1 MDLIEHFRGSGKN
14 CRILYAYK
22 RAVLFVKEETTLEA
36 QILIGQ
42 IPICFYCSPLNYIF
56 KSI

>member
-22 RAVLFVKEETTLEA
+22 RAVLFVKEETTLGA

-42 IPICFYCSPLNYIF
+42 FYISYCSPLNYI
-56 KSI
+56 